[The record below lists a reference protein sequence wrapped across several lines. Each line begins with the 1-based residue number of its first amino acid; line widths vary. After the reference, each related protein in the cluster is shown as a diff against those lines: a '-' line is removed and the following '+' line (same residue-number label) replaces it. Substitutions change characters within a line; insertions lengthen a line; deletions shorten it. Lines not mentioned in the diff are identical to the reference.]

1 MDANKYLF
9 KKIEEKWS
17 KMCYTVLGYLLEHS
31 FKISKLKK
39 SIAFQ
44 LYEKSNLKSADVL
57 VACAKHEAI
66 VLKEFF
72 PKQEVAIIPNGI
84 SDDFFNK
91 PLKNIYKKSKKK
103 DYYFWGRSFQ

>member
-1 MDANKYLF
+1 M
-9 KKIEEKWS
+9 E
-17 KMCYTVLGYLLEHS
+17 
-31 FKISKLKK
+31 K

-84 SDDFFNK
+84 SDDFFFNK